1 MGLFW
6 SLLALSF
13 LPRLYGE
20 RNIWERGM
28 NWNWQEPVT
37 VTDTYYV
44 TLTET
49 CKETTTVYYP
59 PTTFTEYMCITSYVT
74 IPATTCIPEYVS
86 TSTVTESYA
95 SITITE
101 TKTTTVSGPPVTV
114 VSGAYALTIVSV
126 SIPSTCPSVRVSTSV
141 VFSTK
146 TLSLCTATSVVT
158 SLEPSVTE
166 IITVTNAGLT
176 SFITEAGE
184 TTTVINA
191 GATTTVS
198 ESYPVNVT
206 VLPTLVPT
214 NYTTYISGSLTT
226 VFTEVTPQNEF
237 VTTVYSATLFAIST
251 STTTSNTFG
260 PGKIVGVCFG
270 LFAIG
275 ALAAACLLPFLW
287 RRKKSKRTDATQTGG
302 YGAPPPPAP
311 YGPQTYEPI
320 QAGGYG
326 D

>member
-6 SLLALSF
+6 SLLVLGF
-13 LPRLYGE
+13 LPKLYGQ
-20 RNIWERGM
+20 RNHWERGM

-37 VTDTYYV
+37 VTDAGCV

-49 CKETTTVYYP
+49 CTETTTVYYP
-59 PTTFTEYMCITSYVT
+59 PTTFTEYMCITTYVT
-74 IPATTCIPEYVS
+74 VPATTCVPEYVS

-101 TKTTTVSGPPVTV
+101 TETTTVPVTV

-126 SIPSTCPSVRVSTSV
+126 SIPSTCPSVPVSTSV
-141 VFSTK
+141 VFSTT
-146 TLSLCTATSVVT
+146 TLSLCTATRVVT

-184 TTTVINA
+184 TTTVTNA

-226 VFTEVTPQNEF
+226 VFTAVPPINEF
-237 VTTVYSATLFAIST
+237 VTTIYSATLFALST

-260 PGKIVGVCFG
+260 PGKIIGVCFG
-270 LFAIG
+270 LFVFG

-287 RRKKSKRTDATQTGG
+287 RRRKRTDATQTGG